1 MREEIWNRRFS
12 CFHCSNHSY
21 DVFLYQQLFLC
32 RLVFASASV
41 SRPMDEKDIK
51 VDEEEELGDDSED
64 ADRPVVNFWDD
75 EDRGYFPETV
85 PRRCTDVCCIPI
97 YLVALSFFVVI
108 CVYGASHG
116 LEHSPWLPRDYKW
129 QACGQGENLGREYL
143 YFCIDTFFTSAY
155 LMDEK
160 KINTRYPLCVS
171 ECPSTWGS
179 EIDCYIGNNTWDL
192 LPTYKTRPFDKVCE
206 PIEGTAG
213 NLIYREIFLFYLYH
227 RPWAFWK
234 TFMSRAYPI
243 CAGTAVCTL
252 LLAVIYVMFVA
263 RFVREIIWIGLLCT
277 ALLPLG
283 VSLHLFQCHYGG
295 SCGYIIPEKPLA
307 WVCVALSVL
316 LLIGI
321 CNAAIEIQKAIVCM
335 RWSCHCVTSVKSLK
349 LVPLLRTIWECSVV
363 VSHVYVLVCISSMDA
378 MEGDKKGP
386 ETTLGKA
393 GCIAM
398 VVLMMIWHVGIAH
411 QISNLAMI
419 YTAQTWFFQGG
430 MSAHQQ
436 SAPSVA
442 YGYWIAFR
450 YHLGTCIYAG
460 LVILLISPIRLPL
473 KILTGVMQSKQN
485 NPVGLLLWVCF
496 SCVEDCFYNN
506 LEGLSSHSIYDTVL
520 QANDWCLAVT
530 HSTAVI
536 YEDSGGAV
544 GRVLKEATWIFEL
557 AGIGLFAGATY
568 TTTQVLMRQVPYFTD
583 PGSDGF
589 IALPYAA
596 SCLCVFVAVMFSY
609 PFMDLFRLV
618 SDCILYCRTVEK
630 QRHRLPGSEEDTLV
644 AGCAEDLA
652 NAMQMLLCMDGR
664 HGTRGS

>member
-1 MREEIWNRRFS
+1 
-12 CFHCSNHSY
+12 
-21 DVFLYQQLFLC
+21 
-32 RLVFASASV
+32 
-41 SRPMDEKDIK
+41 
-51 VDEEEELGDDSED
+51 
-64 ADRPVVNFWDD
+64 
-75 EDRGYFPETV
+75 
-85 PRRCTDVCCIPI
+85 
-97 YLVALSFFVVI
+97 
-108 CVYGASHG
+108 
-116 LEHSPWLPRDYKW
+116 
-129 QACGQGENLGREYL
+129 
-143 YFCIDTFFTSAY
+143 
-155 LMDEK
+155 
-160 KINTRYPLCVS
+160 
-171 ECPSTWGS
+171 
-179 EIDCYIGNNTWDL
+179 
-192 LPTYKTRPFDKVCE
+192 
-206 PIEGTAG
+206 
-213 NLIYREIFLFYLYH
+213 
-227 RPWAFWK
+227 
-234 TFMSRAYPI
+234 
-243 CAGTAVCTL
+243 
-252 LLAVIYVMFVA
+252 
-263 RFVREIIWIGLLCT
+263 
-277 ALLPLG
+277 
-283 VSLHLFQCHYGG
+283 
-295 SCGYIIPEKPLA
+295 
-307 WVCVALSVL
+307 
-316 LLIGI
+316 
-321 CNAAIEIQKAIVCM
+321 
-335 RWSCHCVTSVKSLK
+335 
-349 LVPLLRTIWECSVV
+349 
-363 VSHVYVLVCISSMDA
+363 MDA